1 MRFLKYIIPIT
12 LLAGAAIL
20 CGIRWK
26 AWFNNPPEAPWNQDT
41 ISYHFYTFG
50 EDSIPGFIKQ
60 SNGIYKDTIQS
71 DTFRLLLLGDV
82 HNGIDSLQYRNM
94 YLRHKPLD
102 CYAQVGDFMERCY
115 FCYYQLLVRELIHT
129 GFDSIPI
136 LAVPGNHEYMKGI
149 VRHLPEMWTEWFSN
163 PLNGPDRFKGSTYY
177 VDFQNLRFIVIDTN
191 GLQRLSDYTTVLTWL
206 NRTLCEAGS
215 RYTVV
220 MMHHPVLSGA
230 VGRQNMVIKVAFY
243 DALNK
248 ADIVFSGHDHNYTR
262 RLPFIGTN
270 SAKKFYLSKV
280 NHKDTRICSGKQLYN
295 VLTLCNDTLTIE
307 TFLMD
312 SGEKYDEIQ
321 VIHHTN
327 NERQYI
333 DNWSGKKEIIE
344 LPEKYEKRHNIKVSK
359 FYRRRNL
366 RMAKDTIL

>member
-1 MRFLKYIIPIT
+1 MIYVLSDIHGNLRRFNSVMEQINLK
-12 LLAGAAIL
+12 
-20 CGIRWK
+20 
-26 AWFNNPPEAPWNQDT
+26 
-41 ISYHFYTFG
+41 
-50 EDSIPGFIKQ
+50 
-60 SNGIYKDTIQS
+60 QS
-71 DTFRLLLLGDV
+71 DTLYILGDV
-82 HNGIDSLQYRNM
+82 IDRYPDGIKILQKIMKMKN
-94 YLRHKPLD
+94 
-102 CYAQVGDFMERCY
+102 AQM
-115 FCYYQLLVRELIHT
+115 LL
-129 GFDSIPI
+129 
-136 LAVPGNHEYMKGI
+136 GNHEYMKGI

-177 VDFQNLRFIVIDTN
+177 VDFENLRFIVIDTN